1 MVCVPTLKL
10 EIVKVPCAEALS
22 VTLEASVVAPS
33 VKVTVPVAVP
43 EPGGVALTVAV
54 NVTAC
59 PNPEGL
65 TVGVTVVV
73 VSAGLTCGVTAV
85 ETALDQRRGYP
96 LLTQARGLD
105 QIADVTEAG
114 R

>member
-59 PNPEGL
+59 PNTEGL
-65 TVGVTVVV
+65 AVDATLTVLEAWLI
-73 VSAGLTCGVTAV
+73 VSPKA
-85 ETALDQRRGYP
+85 
-96 LLTQARGLD
+96 
-105 QIADVTEAG
+105 IDVLVLKLPSPP
-114 R
+114 